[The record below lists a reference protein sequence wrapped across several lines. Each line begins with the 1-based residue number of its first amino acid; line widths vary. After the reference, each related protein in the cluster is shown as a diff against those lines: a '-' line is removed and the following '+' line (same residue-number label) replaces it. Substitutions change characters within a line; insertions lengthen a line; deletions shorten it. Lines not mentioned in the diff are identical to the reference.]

1 MNEQLINGLNVK
13 IELII
18 LAVLGILTLDFII
31 NSIRKAIK
39 SKKDKKRIHT
49 LWGKEPKK
57 KYIASDFVVLAD
69 FFKYKSKST
78 DFIHRIDDITWNDI
92 SMNRVFARI
101 NNTLSTLGENVLY
114 FILRTPIFNEDELS
128 KRNKY
133 IEFFTESKAKREK
146 LQHVIINI
154 GEERNAS
161 IIHYILTEKPR
172 NKKKRIVYI
181 ALSLIFI
188 LSVIGMMF
196 RSKYFLALFFISMIT
211 NGVVYY
217 KTGEKRQGKIQIVKY
232 VSKIVLASKKVC
244 KLEFNEL
251 DEYNTRLRKAY
262 KNLKNIHWKSAVL
275 LKPLDLD
282 VLSFLKVFLLFE
294 LIIYEDLITS
304 IYKYKEEV
312 METYEVIGYIDAL
325 ISIASYRESLE
336 YYVKP
341 ELENK
346 NGELSLDCEDIYH
359 PLIKN
364 PVKNSISA
372 EGSVLLT
379 GSNATGK
386 STFIK
391 TVAINSILAQTIY
404 TCCGVKYRSN
414 YFKTYTSMALQD
426 SLLNNESY
434 FIVEIKSLKRIL
446 DNSNDSIPV
455 LCFIDEILRGT
466 NTIERIAAS
475 SQVLKHLKSEN
486 CLCFA
491 ATHDIEL
498 TDILKNHY
506 VNYHFQEKIVDNKV
520 IFDYKLYKGRT
531 NSRNAIKLLEI
542 TGYDKKIVDDALVSI
557 EEYGSR
563 NEWLIL

>member
-1 MNEQLINGLNVK
+1 
-13 IELII
+13 
-18 LAVLGILTLDFII
+18 
-31 NSIRKAIK
+31 
-39 SKKDKKRIHT
+39 
-49 LWGKEPKK
+49 
-57 KYIASDFVVLAD
+57 
-69 FFKYKSKST
+69 
-78 DFIHRIDDITWNDI
+78 
-92 SMNRVFARI
+92 
-101 NNTLSTLGENVLY
+101 
-114 FILRTPIFNEDELS
+114 
-128 KRNKY
+128 
-133 IEFFTESKAKREK
+133 
-146 LQHVIINI
+146 
-154 GEERNAS
+154 
-161 IIHYILTEKPR
+161 
-172 NKKKRIVYI
+172 
-181 ALSLIFI
+181 
-188 LSVIGMMF
+188 
-196 RSKYFLALFFISMIT
+196 
-211 NGVVYY
+211 
-217 KTGEKRQGKIQIVKY
+217 
-232 VSKIVLASKKVC
+232 
-244 KLEFNEL
+244 
-251 DEYNTRLRKAY
+251 
-262 KNLKNIHWKSAVL
+262 
-275 LKPLDLD
+275 
-282 VLSFLKVFLLFE
+282 
-294 LIIYEDLITS
+294 
-304 IYKYKEEV
+304 